1 MSVKM
6 RNFAVQL
13 MFNQE
18 QGNMKYFVITVLT
31 LLLGFYTSWAQPSNQ
46 LVSRNLSAKDGLSS
60 NQVYDILQD
69 KQGFLWFASSNGLTR
84 YDGYAFLNYGML
96 NSQNMQ
102 QAQATLGHIYYDGQN
117 ELIWV
122 RSSLSYLACYNLR
135 LANFE
140 DYTGRNDY
148 MRRYSGMVR
157 DGGNLWLYDA
167 KEGIRFI
174 QYANG
179 QFVCTDYTRQG
190 APFAADIQQVLTDAG
205 HHAWIASKMGLYY
218 HDASGMQCKA
228 KGNFRKGQRVGNLM
242 AFMND
247 RGMLYLFDKQGRMIR
262 KASLAAHPGLLDKPS
277 ASVGWNN
284 QWILFMKGV
293 TYSIDL
299 RTMEVTRPAD
309 FQMTSSPRLLESIQG
324 TDFVSTK
331 NGDMIIFSPLGIYR
345 HINLLGEEKGLDNRF
360 RKYNVC
366 AKGNNRFVISTYG
379 NGAFVYDMKKGI
391 LEHYRAD
398 DGRGL
403 LTSNFLTGVF
413 VDRNGC
419 LWLSQDEGGV
429 VCISKSFN
437 TFMNYI
443 YPVSA
448 AQLGS
453 NANSVS
459 RILFNAAGK
468 VQLVCKNKT
477 RYEILDA
484 NLNLGARQTIPYGI
498 YSTLKD
504 SKGHFWEGYRT
515 GGLYVDG
522 KLCREAGKEKGNVAG
537 KEAGKKE
544 EMTINDVYSM
554 AEDKW
559 GRIWMATIRSSTD
572 GGVIMARY
580 EPGKPLQVERFL
592 IKGVLENSAHCLSMD
607 EKGILWVATSD
618 GLYFV
623 DTRQKNITG
632 EKFQRF
638 NMANGKFPYNDLLT
652 VRCASDGTV
661 WAGGIGTGL
670 LRCRYD
676 EKKKKLSW
684 EAYSTENG
692 LGSNNVYSIMEDP
705 SGNIWAGTESGLAR
719 VDVRTGRI
727 DNNIINDDIQ
737 SNAYQENSAIKLSD
751 GRLLFGTNNGMV
763 VVNPYQASIARV
775 QTAVKPTITD
785 VWVDGV
791 SIFKMPRFGKVPS
804 RMESLEFRH
813 DENSITISFSNFD
826 YAESGSSVYQ
836 YYLEGVDKGWNS
848 VTNKNSV
855 SYNALL
861 PGDYVFHLRSMGRGN
876 KWSNERTLKIHI
888 SEPWYNMW
896 YAWMAYLLVVTMV
909 GYYVVRNRKEKFQL
923 HQRMKMEKQVNDFR
937 INFFTHVTHE
947 FRTPLAIIQ
956 SAVSKIMDEKTGAVS
971 RASVQTAVRGT
982 KRLSRLVT
990 QLMEFRKINSDG
1002 LRLQVLAGVDIVGF
1016 VRNIYQD
1023 FWYAAKQKD
1032 IVMNYQIFEKKHE
1045 MTCDRHIVETVVYNL
1060 LSNAVK
1066 YTPARG
1072 EVSVRMEADEAKDML
1087 RIIVSDSGAGIS
1099 EEQQKSLFQPFMHG
1113 YVSQGGMGIGLY
1125 VAKMMAEAHHGSLVY
1140 RKSEKLG
1147 GAEFIFCIPLSD
1159 DGYTSE
1165 EYLDT
1170 TALADNQTAE
1180 KDEQQLEDIKEMLPE
1195 ALNNV
1200 TVAVIEDDPDMLDQ
1214 IRSELAVFFKVVTYS
1229 NGKQGLEGVLAEKP
1243 ALLVC
1248 DVMLPDM
1255 NGYDIVKQIKKQPD
1269 GYALPVIM
1277 LTALSDEKH
1286 QIKGYKAGADD
1297 YMVKPC
1303 NFNLLV
1309 ARIVQLVIWS
1319 QNLPKVSEP
1328 SEAAEASSAISTK
1341 SLDAPK
1347 AKIVEGVVDKNM
1359 LKNFEMIVAQHLSDP
1374 NFTIDTLAEMMHMG
1388 RTKLYGKIKDLT
1400 GETPNKYIMRQRM
1413 NKAAELL
1420 LTGDYTVSDVCYK
1433 LGLEDVSYFNKCF
1446 KSYYGISPSRYGK

>member
-1 MSVKM
+1 
-6 RNFAVQL
+6 

-46 LVSRNLSAKDGLSS
+46 LVSRSLSAKDGMTS

-69 KQGFLWFASSNGLTR
+69 RQGYLWFASSNGLSR

-96 NSQNMQ
+96 NSQDMQ
-102 QAQATLGHIYYDGQN
+102 QAQATLGHIYYDEQN

-174 QYANG
+174 RYANG

-190 APFAADIQQVLTDAG
+190 APFVADIQQVLTDAA

-228 KGNFRKGQRVGNLM
+228 KGNFRKGQRVGDLM

-247 RGMLYLFDKQGRMIR
+247 RGMLYLFDKHGKMLQ
-262 KASLAAHPGLLDKPS
+262 KTSLSAHPGLLEKPS

-284 QWILFMKGV
+284 QWILFMNGA

-299 RTMEVTRPAD
+299 KTMEVTRPAD
-309 FQMTSSPRLLESIQG
+309 FQMASSPRLLESIQG
-324 TDFVSTK
+324 ADFVSAK
-331 NGDMIIFSPLGIYR
+331 NGDMIIFSSQGIYR
-345 HINLLGEEKGLDNRF
+345 HVNLLGGEKGLDNRF
-360 RKYNVC
+360 RKYNIC
-366 AKGNNRFVISTYG
+366 AMSDHRFVISTYG
-379 NGAFVYDMKKGI
+379 NGAFIYDMKKGI
-391 LEHYRAD
+391 LEHYKAD

-403 LTSNFLTGVF
+403 LTSDFLTGVF

-429 VCISKSFN
+429 ACISKSFN

-443 YPVSA
+443 YPVSNA
-448 AQLGS
+448 KLGS
-453 NANSVS
+453 NVNSVS
-459 RILFNAAGK
+459 RILLNAAGK

-477 RYEILDA
+477 RYEILDGD
-484 NLNLGARQTIPYGI
+484 LHLGDRQTIPYGI
-498 YSTLKD
+498 YSTFKD
-504 SKGHFWEGYRT
+504 SKGHFWEGYRS

-522 KLCREAGKEKGNVAG
+522 NLC

-572 GGVIMARY
+572 GGVLMARY
-580 EPGKPLQVERFL
+580 EPGKPLQVKRFL
-592 IKGVLENSAHCLSMD
+592 IKGVIESSAHCLSMN

-623 DTRQKNITG
+623 DTQEKNITG
-632 EKFQRF
+632 ESFRRF
-638 NMANGKFPYNDLLT
+638 NVMNGKFPYNDLLT

-661 WAGGIGTGL
+661 WVGGIGTGL

-684 EAYSTENG
+684 KAYSIENG

-727 DNNIINDDIQ
+727 DNNIINDDIH

-785 VWVDGV
+785 VIIDGQSV
-791 SIFKMPRFGKVPS
+791 YRMDDIEGMPSSWKC
-804 RMESLEFRH
+804 LNLKN
-813 DENSITISFSNFD
+813 DQNSITISFSNFD

-855 SYNALL
+855 SYNALQ

-888 SEPWYNMW
+888 CEPWYNMW
-896 YAWMAYLLVVTMV
+896 YSWLVYLLVVATV

-923 HQRMKMEKQVNDFR
+923 NQRMKMEKQVNDFR

-990 QLMEFRKINSDG
+990 QLMEFRKISSDG

-1045 MTCDRHIVETVVYNL
+1045 MTCDRHIIETVVYNL

-1066 YTPARG
+1066 YTPAKG
-1072 EVSVRMEADEAKDML
+1072 EVTVRVEADEAQNVL
-1087 RIIVSDSGAGIS
+1087 RIIVSDSGSGIS

-1125 VAKMMAEAHHGSLVY
+1125 VAKMMAETHHGSLAY

-1170 TALADNQTAE
+1170 MALADNQTTE
-1180 KDEQQLEDIKEMLPE
+1180 KDEQQLEDIREMLPE

-1200 TVAVIEDDPDMLDQ
+1200 TVAVIEDNPDMLDQ

-1277 LTALSDEKH
+1277 LTALNDEKH

-1309 ARIVQLVIWS
+1309 ARIVQLVTWS
-1319 QNLPKVSEP
+1319 QKLPKVSVS
-1328 SEAAEASSAISTK
+1328 SEIVDAASTTK
-1341 SLDAPK
+1341 TLEAPK
-1347 AKIVEGVVDKNM
+1347 AKIVEGVVDKNV
-1359 LKNFEMIVAQHLSDP
+1359 LKNFELIVAQHLSDP

-1433 LGLEDVSYFNKCF
+1433 LGLEDISYFNKCF
-1446 KSYYGISPSRYGK
+1446 KSYYGVSPSKYGK

>member
-1 MSVKM
+1 
-6 RNFAVQL
+6 

-46 LVSRNLSAKDGLSS
+46 LVSRSLSAKDGMTS

-69 KQGFLWFASSNGLTR
+69 RQGYLWFASSNGLSR

-96 NSQNMQ
+96 NSQDMQ
-102 QAQATLGHIYYDGQN
+102 QAQATLGHIYYDEQN

-174 QYANG
+174 RYANG

-190 APFAADIQQVLTDAG
+190 APFVADIQQVLTDAA

-228 KGNFRKGQRVGNLM
+228 KGNFRKGQRVGDLM

-247 RGMLYLFDKQGRMIR
+247 RGMLYLFDKHGKMLQ
-262 KASLAAHPGLLDKPS
+262 KTSLSAHPGLLEKPS

-284 QWILFMKGV
+284 QWILFMNGA

-299 RTMEVTRPAD
+299 KTMEVTRPAD
-309 FQMTSSPRLLESIQG
+309 FQMASSPRLLESIQG
-324 TDFVSTK
+324 ADFVSAK
-331 NGDMIIFSPLGIYR
+331 NGDMIIFSSQGIYR
-345 HINLLGEEKGLDNRF
+345 HVNLLGGEKGLDNRF
-360 RKYNVC
+360 RKYNIC
-366 AKGNNRFVISTYG
+366 AMSDHRFVISTYG
-379 NGAFVYDMKKGI
+379 NGAFIYDMKKGI
-391 LEHYRAD
+391 LEHYKAD

-403 LTSNFLTGVF
+403 LTSDFLTGVF

-429 VCISKSFN
+429 ACISKSFN

-443 YPVSA
+443 YPVSNA
-448 AQLGS
+448 KLGS
-453 NANSVS
+453 NVNSVS
-459 RILFNAAGK
+459 RILLNAAGK

-477 RYEILDA
+477 RYEILDGD
-484 NLNLGARQTIPYGI
+484 LHLGDRQTIPYGI
-498 YSTLKD
+498 YSTFKD
-504 SKGHFWEGYRT
+504 SKGHFWEGYRS

-522 KLCREAGKEKGNVAG
+522 NLC

-572 GGVIMARY
+572 GGVLMARY
-580 EPGKPLQVERFL
+580 EPGKPLQVKRFL
-592 IKGVLENSAHCLSMD
+592 IKGVIESSAHCLSMN

-623 DTRQKNITG
+623 DTQEKNITG
-632 EKFQRF
+632 ESFRRF
-638 NMANGKFPYNDLLT
+638 NVMNGKFPYNDLLT

-661 WAGGIGTGL
+661 WVGGIGTGL

-684 EAYSTENG
+684 KAYSIENG

-727 DNNIINDDIQ
+727 DNNIINDDIH

-785 VWVDGV
+785 VIIDGQSV
-791 SIFKMPRFGKVPS
+791 YRMDDIEGMPSSWKC
-804 RMESLEFRH
+804 LNLKN
-813 DENSITISFSNFD
+813 DQNSITISFSNFD

-855 SYNALL
+855 SYNALQ
-861 PGDYVFHLRSMGRGN
+861 PGEYVFHLRSMGRGN

-896 YAWMAYLLVVTMV
+896 YSWLAYLLVVAMV

-923 HQRMKMEKQVNDFR
+923 NQRMKMEKQVNDFR

-990 QLMEFRKINSDG
+990 QLMEFRKISSDG

-1032 IVMNYQIFEKKHE
+1032 IVMNYQIFAKKHE
-1045 MTCDRHIVETVVYNL
+1045 MTCDRHIIETVVYNL

-1066 YTPARG
+1066 YTPAKG
-1072 EVSVRMEADEAKDML
+1072 EVTVRVEADEAQNVL
-1087 RIIVSDSGAGIS
+1087 RIIVSDSGSGIS

-1125 VAKMMAEAHHGSLVY
+1125 VAKMMAETHHGSLAY

-1170 TALADNQTAE
+1170 MALADNQTTE
-1180 KDEQQLEDIKEMLPE
+1180 KDEQQLEDIREMLPE

-1200 TVAVIEDDPDMLDQ
+1200 TVAVIEDNPDMLDQ

-1277 LTALSDEKH
+1277 LTALNDEKH

-1309 ARIVQLVIWS
+1309 ARIVQLVTWS
-1319 QNLPKVSEP
+1319 QKLPKVSVS
-1328 SEAAEASSAISTK
+1328 SEIVDAASTTK
-1341 SLDAPK
+1341 TLEAPK
-1347 AKIVEGVVDKNM
+1347 AKIVEGVVDKNV
-1359 LKNFEMIVAQHLSDP
+1359 LKNFELIVAQHLSDP

-1433 LGLEDVSYFNKCF
+1433 LGLEDISYFNKCF
-1446 KSYYGISPSRYGK
+1446 KSYYGVSPSKYGK

>member
-1 MSVKM
+1 
-6 RNFAVQL
+6 
-13 MFNQE
+13 MFNQKL
-18 QGNMKYFVITVLT
+18 GNMKYIVITVLT
-31 LLLGFYTSWAQPSNQ
+31 LLLDFYASWAQPSNQ
-46 LVSRNLSAKDGLSS
+46 LVSRSLSAKDGMTS

-69 KQGFLWFASSNGLTR
+69 RQGYLWFASSNGLSR

-102 QAQATLGHIYYDGQN
+102 QAQASLGNIFYDEHN

-122 RSSLSYLACYNLR
+122 RSSLSYLACYNLK
-135 LANFE
+135 LGNFV

-148 MRRYSGMVR
+148 MRRYSNMVC
-157 DGGNLWLYDA
+157 DGGNVWLYDA
-167 KEGIRFI
+167 KEGIRFVR
-174 QYANG
+174 YANG

-190 APFAADIQQVLTDAG
+190 TPFAADIQQVLSDAG

-247 RGMLYLFDKQGRMIR
+247 RGMLYLFDKQGRIIR
-262 KASLAAHPGLLDKPS
+262 KASLSAHPGLLEKPS

-309 FQMTSSPRLLESIQG
+309 FQMAGSPRLLESIQG

-345 HINLLGEEKGLDNRF
+345 PINLLGGEKGLDNRF
-360 RKYNVC
+360 RKYNIC
-366 AKGNNRFVISTYG
+366 AMGNNRFVIATYG
-379 NGAFVYDMKKGI
+379 NGAFVYDMKMGI

-398 DGRGL
+398 DGREL
-403 LTSNFLTGVF
+403 FTSNFLTGVL

-459 RILFNAAGK
+459 RILLNEAGK

-477 RYEILDA
+477 RYEILDG

-522 KLCREAGKEKGNVAG
+522 KLCREAGKVAGKVAG
-537 KEAGKKE
+537 KEE
-544 EMTINDVYSM
+544 MMTINDVYSM
-554 AEDKW
+554 AEDKC

-580 EPGKPLQVERFL
+580 ESGKPLQVKRFL
-592 IKGVLENSAHCLSMD
+592 LKGVKESSAHYLSMD
-607 EKGILWVATSD
+607 GKGILWMATSD

-623 DTRQKNITG
+623 DTREKNITS

-661 WAGGIGTGL
+661 WTGGLGTGL
-670 LRCRYD
+670 LRCRYN

-705 SGNIWAGTESGLAR
+705 SGNIWVGTESGLAR

-785 VWVDGV
+785 VWVGGV
-791 SIFKMPRFGKVPS
+791 SIFKLPRFGKATG
-804 RMESLEFRH
+804 RMESLEFKH

-848 VTNKNSV
+848 VTNKNLV
-855 SYNALL
+855 SYNALQ

-876 KWSNERTLKIHI
+876 KWSKERTLKIHI
-888 SEPWYNMW
+888 CEPWYNMW
-896 YAWMAYLLVVTMV
+896 YAWMTYLLVVCIV
-909 GYYVVRNRKEKFQL
+909 AYYIFRNRKEKFQL

-1032 IVMNYQIFEKKHE
+1032 IVMNYQIFEKRHE
-1045 MTCDRHIVETVVYNL
+1045 MTCDRHIVETVVYNI

-1072 EVSVRMEADEAKDML
+1072 EVNVRMEADENQNVL
-1087 RIIVSDSGAGIS
+1087 RIIVSDSGTGIS

-1125 VAKMMAEAHHGSLVY
+1125 VAKMMAETHHGSLTY

-1147 GAEFIFCIPLSD
+1147 GAEFIFSIPLSD
-1159 DGYTSE
+1159 DDYVSE

-1170 TALADNQTAE
+1170 MALADNQTSE
-1180 KDEQQLEDIKEMLPE
+1180 QDEQQLENVKEMLPE

-1214 IRSELAVFFKVVTYS
+1214 IRLELAVFFKVVTYS

-1277 LTALSDEKH
+1277 LTALNDEKH

-1309 ARIVQLVIWS
+1309 ARIVQLVTWS
-1319 QNLPKVSEP
+1319 QNLPKVSGP
-1328 SEAAEASSAISTK
+1328 TEAAGASSAILTK

-1347 AKIVEGVVDKNM
+1347 AKIVEGVVDKNV
-1359 LKNFEMIVAQHLSDP
+1359 LKNFETMVAQHLSDP
-1374 NFTIDTLAEMMHMG
+1374 NFTIDSLAEMMHMG
-1388 RTKLYGKIKDLT
+1388 RTKLYGKIKELT

-1413 NKAAELL
+1413 TKAAELL

-1433 LGLEDVSYFNKCF
+1433 VGLEDVSYFNKCF
-1446 KSYYGISPSRYGK
+1446 KSYYGVSPSKYGK

>member
-1 MSVKM
+1 
-6 RNFAVQL
+6 

-135 LANFE
+135 LANFV

-157 DGGNLWLYDA
+157 DGGNVWLYDA

-174 QYANG
+174 RYANG

-190 APFAADIQQVLTDAG
+190 APFVADIQQVLTDAA

-228 KGNFRKGQRVGNLM
+228 KGNFRKGQRVGDLM

-247 RGMLYLFDKQGRMIR
+247 RGMLYLFDKHGKMLQ
-262 KASLAAHPGLLDKPS
+262 KTSLSAHPDLLEKPS

-284 QWILFMKGV
+284 QWILFMNGA

-299 RTMEVTRPAD
+299 KTMEVTRPAD
-309 FQMTSSPRLLESIQG
+309 FQMASSPRLLESIQG
-324 TDFVSTK
+324 ADFVSAK
-331 NGDMIIFSPLGIYR
+331 NGDMIIFSSQGIYR
-345 HINLLGEEKGLDNRF
+345 HVNLLGGEKGLDNRF
-360 RKYNVC
+360 RKYNIC
-366 AKGNNRFVISTYG
+366 AMSDHRFVISTYG
-379 NGAFVYDMKKGI
+379 NGAFIYDMKKGI
-391 LEHYRAD
+391 LEHYKAD

-403 LTSNFLTGVF
+403 LTSDFLTGVF

-429 VCISKSFN
+429 ACISKSFN

-443 YPVSA
+443 YPVSNA
-448 AQLGS
+448 KLGS
-453 NANSVS
+453 NVNSVS
-459 RILFNAAGK
+459 RILLNAAGK

-477 RYEILDA
+477 RYEILDGD
-484 NLNLGARQTIPYGI
+484 LHLGDRQTIPYGI
-498 YSTLKD
+498 YSTFKD
-504 SKGHFWEGYRT
+504 SKGHFWEGYRS

-522 KLCREAGKEKGNVAG
+522 NLC

-572 GGVIMARY
+572 GGVLMARY
-580 EPGKPLQVERFL
+580 EPGKPLQVKRFL
-592 IKGVLENSAHCLSMD
+592 IKGVIESSAHCLSMN

-623 DTRQKNITG
+623 DTQEKNITG
-632 EKFQRF
+632 ESFRRF
-638 NMANGKFPYNDLLT
+638 NVMNGKFPYNDLLT

-661 WAGGIGTGL
+661 WLGGIGTGL

-676 EKKKKLSW
+676 DKKKKLSW
-684 EAYSTENG
+684 KAYSIENG

-727 DNNIINDDIQ
+727 DNNIINDDIH
-737 SNAYQENSAIKLSD
+737 SNAYQENSSIKLSD

-848 VTNKNSV
+848 VTNKNTM
-855 SYNALL
+855 SYNALQ

-876 KWSNERTLKIHI
+876 KWSKERTLKIHI
-888 SEPWYNMW
+888 CEPWYNMW
-896 YAWMAYLLVVTMV
+896 YAWLAYLLVVTMV

-1032 IVMNYQIFEKKHE
+1032 IVMNFQIFEKRHE

-1072 EVSVRMEADEAKDML
+1072 EVTVRMEADEAKDVL

-1125 VAKMMAEAHHGSLVY
+1125 VAKMMAEAHHGSLAY

-1170 TALADNQTAE
+1170 MALADNQTIQ
-1180 KDEQQLEDIKEMLPE
+1180 KDEQQLEDIREMLPE

-1277 LTALSDEKH
+1277 LTALNDEKH

-1309 ARIVQLVIWS
+1309 ARIVQLVTWS
-1319 QNLPKVSEP
+1319 QNLPKVSVS
-1328 SEAAEASSAISTK
+1328 SEIVDAASTTK
-1341 SLDAPK
+1341 TLEAPK
-1347 AKIVEGVVDKNM
+1347 AKIVEGVVDKNV
-1359 LKNFEMIVAQHLSDP
+1359 LKNFELIVAQHLSDP

-1413 NKAAELL
+1413 KKASELL
-1420 LTGDYTVSDVCYK
+1420 LTGDYNVTDVCYRV
-1433 LGLEDVSYFNKCF
+1433 GLEDISYFNKCF
-1446 KSYYGISPSRYGK
+1446 KSYYGVSPSKYGK

>member
-1 MSVKM
+1 
-6 RNFAVQL
+6 

-46 LVSRNLSAKDGLSS
+46 LVSRSLSAKDGMTS

-69 KQGFLWFASSNGLTR
+69 RQGYLWFASSNGLSR

-96 NSQNMQ
+96 NSQDMQ
-102 QAQATLGHIYYDGQN
+102 QAQATLGHIYYDEQN

-174 QYANG
+174 RYANG

-190 APFAADIQQVLTDAG
+190 APFVADIQQVLTDAA

-228 KGNFRKGQRVGNLM
+228 KGNFRKGQRVGDLM

-247 RGMLYLFDKQGRMIR
+247 RGMLYLFDKHGKMLQ
-262 KASLAAHPGLLDKPS
+262 KTSLSAHPGLLEKPS

-284 QWILFMKGV
+284 QWILFMNGA

-299 RTMEVTRPAD
+299 KTMEVTRPAD
-309 FQMTSSPRLLESIQG
+309 FQMASSPRLLESIQG
-324 TDFVSTK
+324 ADFVSAK
-331 NGDMIIFSPLGIYR
+331 NGDMIIFSSQGIYR
-345 HINLLGEEKGLDNRF
+345 HVNLLGGEKGLDNRF
-360 RKYNVC
+360 RKYNIC
-366 AKGNNRFVISTYG
+366 AMSDHRFVISTYG
-379 NGAFVYDMKKGI
+379 NGAFIYDMKKGI
-391 LEHYRAD
+391 LEHYKAD

-403 LTSNFLTGVF
+403 LTSDFLTGVF

-429 VCISKSFN
+429 ACISKSFN

-443 YPVSA
+443 YPVSNA
-448 AQLGS
+448 KLGS
-453 NANSVS
+453 NVNSVS
-459 RILFNAAGK
+459 RILLNAAGK

-477 RYEILDA
+477 RYEILDGD
-484 NLNLGARQTIPYGI
+484 LHLGDRQTIPYGI
-498 YSTLKD
+498 YSTFKD
-504 SKGHFWEGYRT
+504 SKGHFWEGYRS

-522 KLCREAGKEKGNVAG
+522 NLC

-572 GGVIMARY
+572 GGVLMARY
-580 EPGKPLQVERFL
+580 EPGKPLQVKRFL
-592 IKGVLENSAHCLSMD
+592 IKGVIESSAHCLSMN

-623 DTRQKNITG
+623 DTQEKNITG
-632 EKFQRF
+632 ESFRRF
-638 NMANGKFPYNDLLT
+638 NVMNGKFPYNDLLT

-661 WAGGIGTGL
+661 WVGGIGTGL

-684 EAYSTENG
+684 KAYSIENG

-727 DNNIINDDIQ
+727 DNNIINDDIH

-785 VWVDGV
+785 VIIDGQSV
-791 SIFKMPRFGKVPS
+791 YRMDDIEGMPSSWKC
-804 RMESLEFRH
+804 LNLKN
-813 DENSITISFSNFD
+813 DQNSITISFSNFD

-855 SYNALL
+855 SYNALQ
-861 PGDYVFHLRSMGRGN
+861 PGEYVFHLRSMGRGN

-896 YAWMAYLLVVTMV
+896 YSWLAYLLVVAMV

-923 HQRMKMEKQVNDFR
+923 NQRMKMEKQVNDFR

-990 QLMEFRKINSDG
+990 QLMEFRKISSDG

-1032 IVMNYQIFEKKHE
+1032 IVMNYQIFAKKHE
-1045 MTCDRHIVETVVYNL
+1045 MTCDRHIIETVVYNL

-1072 EVSVRMEADEAKDML
+1072 EVAVRIEADEAKNVL
-1087 RIIVSDSGAGIS
+1087 RIIVSDSGSGIS

-1125 VAKMMAEAHHGSLVY
+1125 VAKMMAETHHGSLAY

-1170 TALADNQTAE
+1170 MALASNQTSAL
-1180 KDEQQLEDIKEMLPE
+1180 DEQQLEDIKEMLPE

-1277 LTALSDEKH
+1277 LTALNDEKH

-1309 ARIVQLVIWS
+1309 ARIVQLVTWS
-1319 QNLPKVSEP
+1319 QKLPKVSVS
-1328 SEAAEASSAISTK
+1328 SEIVDAASTTK
-1341 SLDAPK
+1341 TLEAPK
-1347 AKIVEGVVDKNM
+1347 AKIVEGVVDKNV
-1359 LKNFEMIVAQHLSDP
+1359 LKNFELIVAQHLSDP

-1433 LGLEDVSYFNKCF
+1433 LGLEDISYFNKCF
-1446 KSYYGISPSRYGK
+1446 KSYYGVSPSKYGK

>member
-1 MSVKM
+1 
-6 RNFAVQL
+6 

-46 LVSRNLSAKDGLSS
+46 LVSRSLSAKDGMTS

-69 KQGFLWFASSNGLTR
+69 RQGYLWFASSNGLSR

-96 NSQNMQ
+96 NSQDMQ
-102 QAQATLGHIYYDGQN
+102 QAQATLGHIYYDEQN

-174 QYANG
+174 RYANG

-190 APFAADIQQVLTDAG
+190 APFVADIQQVLTDAA

-228 KGNFRKGQRVGNLM
+228 KGNFRKGQRVGDLM

-247 RGMLYLFDKQGRMIR
+247 RGMLYLFDKHGKMLQ
-262 KASLAAHPGLLDKPS
+262 KTSLSAHPGLLEKPS

-284 QWILFMKGV
+284 QWILFMNGA

-299 RTMEVTRPAD
+299 KTMEVTRPAD
-309 FQMTSSPRLLESIQG
+309 FQMASSPRLLESIQG
-324 TDFVSTK
+324 ADFVSAK
-331 NGDMIIFSPLGIYR
+331 NGDMIIFSSQGIYR
-345 HINLLGEEKGLDNRF
+345 HVNLLGGEKGLDNRF
-360 RKYNVC
+360 RKYNIC
-366 AKGNNRFVISTYG
+366 AMSDHRFVISTYG
-379 NGAFVYDMKKGI
+379 NGAFIYDMKKGI
-391 LEHYRAD
+391 LEHYKAD

-403 LTSNFLTGVF
+403 LTSDFLTGVF

-429 VCISKSFN
+429 ACISKSFN

-443 YPVSA
+443 YPVSNA
-448 AQLGS
+448 KLGS
-453 NANSVS
+453 NVNSVS
-459 RILFNAAGK
+459 RILLNAAGK

-477 RYEILDA
+477 RYEILDGD
-484 NLNLGARQTIPYGI
+484 LHLGDRQTIPYGI
-498 YSTLKD
+498 YSTFKD
-504 SKGHFWEGYRT
+504 SKGHFWEGYRS

-522 KLCREAGKEKGNVAG
+522 NLC

-572 GGVIMARY
+572 GGVLMARY
-580 EPGKPLQVERFL
+580 EPGKPLQVKRFL
-592 IKGVLENSAHCLSMD
+592 IKGVIESSAHCLSMN

-623 DTRQKNITG
+623 DTQEKNITG
-632 EKFQRF
+632 ESFRRF
-638 NMANGKFPYNDLLT
+638 NVMNGKFPYNDLLT

-661 WAGGIGTGL
+661 WVGGIGTGL

-684 EAYSTENG
+684 KAYSIENG

-727 DNNIINDDIQ
+727 DNNIINDDIH

-785 VWVDGV
+785 VIIDGQSV
-791 SIFKMPRFGKVPS
+791 YRMDDIEGMPSSWKC
-804 RMESLEFRH
+804 LNLKNNQ
-813 DENSITISFSNFD
+813 NSITISFSNFD

-855 SYNALL
+855 SYNALQ

-888 SEPWYNMW
+888 CEPWYNMW
-896 YAWMAYLLVVTMV
+896 YSWLVYLLVVTTV

-923 HQRMKMEKQVNDFR
+923 NQRMKMEKQVNDFR

-990 QLMEFRKINSDG
+990 QLMEFRKISSDG

-1032 IVMNYQIFEKKHE
+1032 IVMNYQIFAKKHE
-1045 MTCDRHIVETVVYNL
+1045 MTCDRHIIETVVYNL

-1072 EVSVRMEADEAKDML
+1072 EVAVRIEADEAKNVL
-1087 RIIVSDSGAGIS
+1087 RIIVSDSGSGIS

-1125 VAKMMAEAHHGSLVY
+1125 VAKMMAETHHGSLAY

-1170 TALADNQTAE
+1170 MALASNQTSAL
-1180 KDEQQLEDIKEMLPE
+1180 DEQQLEDIKEMLPE

-1255 NGYDIVKQIKKQPD
+1255 NGYDIVKQIKNQPD

-1277 LTALSDEKH
+1277 LTALNDEKH

-1309 ARIVQLVIWS
+1309 ARIVQLVTWS
-1319 QNLPKVSEP
+1319 QKLPKVSVS
-1328 SEAAEASSAISTK
+1328 SEIVDAASTTK
-1341 SLDAPK
+1341 TLEAPK
-1347 AKIVEGVVDKNM
+1347 AKIVEGVVDKNV
-1359 LKNFEMIVAQHLSDP
+1359 LKNFELIVAQHLSDP

-1433 LGLEDVSYFNKCF
+1433 LGLEDISYFNKCF
-1446 KSYYGISPSRYGK
+1446 KSYYGVSPSKYGK

>member
-1 MSVKM
+1 
-6 RNFAVQL
+6 

-46 LVSRNLSAKDGLSS
+46 LVSRSLSAKDGMTS

-69 KQGFLWFASSNGLTR
+69 RQGYLWFASSNGLSR

-96 NSQNMQ
+96 NSQDMQ
-102 QAQATLGHIYYDGQN
+102 QAQATLGHIYYDEQN

-174 QYANG
+174 RYANG

-190 APFAADIQQVLTDAG
+190 APFVADIQQVLTDAA

-228 KGNFRKGQRVGNLM
+228 KGNFRKGQRVGDLM

-247 RGMLYLFDKQGRMIR
+247 RGMLYLFDKHGKMLQ
-262 KASLAAHPGLLDKPS
+262 KTSLSAHPGLLEKPS

-284 QWILFMKGV
+284 QWILFMNGA

-299 RTMEVTRPAD
+299 KTMEVTRPAD
-309 FQMTSSPRLLESIQG
+309 FQMASSPRLLESIQG
-324 TDFVSTK
+324 ADFVSAK
-331 NGDMIIFSPLGIYR
+331 NGDMIIFSSQGIYR
-345 HINLLGEEKGLDNRF
+345 HVNLLGGEKGLDNRF
-360 RKYNVC
+360 RKYNIC
-366 AKGNNRFVISTYG
+366 AMSDHRFVISTYG
-379 NGAFVYDMKKGI
+379 NGAFIYDMKKGI
-391 LEHYRAD
+391 LEHYKAD

-403 LTSNFLTGVF
+403 LTSDFLTGVF

-429 VCISKSFN
+429 ACISKSFN

-443 YPVSA
+443 YPVSNA
-448 AQLGS
+448 KLGS
-453 NANSVS
+453 NVNSVS
-459 RILFNAAGK
+459 RILLNAAGK

-477 RYEILDA
+477 RYEILDGD
-484 NLNLGARQTIPYGI
+484 LHLGDRQTIPYGI
-498 YSTLKD
+498 YSTFKD
-504 SKGHFWEGYRT
+504 SKGHFWEGYRS

-522 KLCREAGKEKGNVAG
+522 NLC

-572 GGVIMARY
+572 GGVLMARY
-580 EPGKPLQVERFL
+580 EPGKPLQVKRFL
-592 IKGVLENSAHCLSMD
+592 IKGVIESSAHCLSMN

-623 DTRQKNITG
+623 DTQEKNITG
-632 EKFQRF
+632 ESFRRF
-638 NMANGKFPYNDLLT
+638 NVMNGKFPYNDLLT

-661 WAGGIGTGL
+661 WVGGIGTGL

-684 EAYSTENG
+684 KAYSIENG

-727 DNNIINDDIQ
+727 DNNIINDDIH

-785 VWVDGV
+785 VIIDGQSV
-791 SIFKMPRFGKVPS
+791 YRMDDIEGMPSSWKC
-804 RMESLEFRH
+804 LNLKNNQ
-813 DENSITISFSNFD
+813 NSITISFSNFD

-855 SYNALL
+855 SYNALQ

-888 SEPWYNMW
+888 CEPWYNMW
-896 YAWMAYLLVVTMV
+896 YSWLVYLLVVATV

-923 HQRMKMEKQVNDFR
+923 NQRMKMEKQVNDFR

-990 QLMEFRKINSDG
+990 QLMEFRKISSDG

-1032 IVMNYQIFEKKHE
+1032 IVMNYQIFAKKHE
-1045 MTCDRHIVETVVYNL
+1045 MTCDRHIIETVVYNL

-1066 YTPARG
+1066 YTPAKG
-1072 EVSVRMEADEAKDML
+1072 EVTVRVEADEAQNVL
-1087 RIIVSDSGAGIS
+1087 RIIVSDSGSGIS

-1125 VAKMMAEAHHGSLVY
+1125 VAKMMAETHHGSLAY

-1170 TALADNQTAE
+1170 MALASNQTSAL
-1180 KDEQQLEDIKEMLPE
+1180 DEQQLEDIKEMLPE

-1255 NGYDIVKQIKKQPD
+1255 NGYDIVKQIKNQPD

-1277 LTALSDEKH
+1277 LTALNDEKH

-1309 ARIVQLVIWS
+1309 ARIVQLVTWS
-1319 QNLPKVSEP
+1319 QKLPKVSVS
-1328 SEAAEASSAISTK
+1328 SEIVDAASTTK
-1341 SLDAPK
+1341 TLEAPK
-1347 AKIVEGVVDKNM
+1347 AKIVEGVVDKNV
-1359 LKNFEMIVAQHLSDP
+1359 LKNFELIVAQHLSDP

-1433 LGLEDVSYFNKCF
+1433 LGLEDISYFNKCF
-1446 KSYYGISPSRYGK
+1446 KSYYGVSPSKYGK